1 MLTVEG
7 AEGTWVI
14 NKHAPTRQ
22 IWLSSPQSGARH
34 YAYRCQL
41 RPVEGYTG
49 RAGPDRPPVGRTG
62 RPADM
67 ATAMNRFSGLNMLGP
82 YLRPYRGRVALA
94 LLSLLVAAGTVL
106 AFGACLRA
114 LIDRGFAQGRPDVL
128 NYALASLLVV
138 AVVLAIAS
146 GARFYLVSWLGERV
160 VGDLRRDLFAHVI
173 RLGPAWFEIKRS
185 GDVMSRISADA
196 QLIEQVIGSSASV
209 ALRNMLMC
217 IGGVA
222 MLVITNPKLAL
233 FVLAVVPFVV
243 APIILFGRKVRA
255 LSREA
260 QARMADMVSE
270 GGETLDAVRTVQAFA
285 QEDRAARRFGEATE
299 RAFDA
304 ARRRVAR
311 RAVMTTLVI
320 FIVFAAV
327 GFLLWIGGHDVISGR
342 ISAGDLSAF
351 VFYAVLVASS
361 GGAISETIGDLQ
373 RAAGAAERL
382 AELARR
388 TPGHRRSRQSRR
400 RCPGRCRAP
409 SRFEDVSFRYPTRPD
424 TPGARPLRPQGR
436 AGRDGGDRR
445 PLGRGQDH
453 GLQPAAALLRSAGGA
468 RSASTASTSRR
479 SCFADLRRRIAIVPQ
494 EPVLFTAS
502 VTENI
507 RYGRPDAGDAE
518 VRAAAEAASALG
530 FIEALPQ
537 GFATH
542 LGARGVRLSGGQRQR
557 IAIARALLC
566 DPADPA
572 ARRGDQRARRRKRT
586 GRPAGARPAD
596 APAHHPGDRPS
607 PGDGPEGR
615 PDRGD
620 RRGPGGRCRP
630 PCRSGAP

>member
-1 MLTVEG
+1 
-7 AEGTWVI
+7 
-14 NKHAPTRQ
+14 
-22 IWLSSPQSGARH
+22 
-34 YAYRCQL
+34 
-41 RPVEGYTG
+41 
-49 RAGPDRPPVGRTG
+49 
-62 RPADM
+62 
-67 ATAMNRFSGLNMLGP
+67 MNRFSGLNVLGP

-128 NYALASLLVV
+128 NYALASLIVV
-138 AVVLAIAS
+138 AVVLALAS

-160 VGDLRRDLFAHVI
+160 VGDLRRDLFSHVV
-173 RLGPAWFEIKRS
+173 RLGPAWFEVKRS

-299 RAFDA
+299 RTFAA
-304 ARRRVAR
+304 ARQRIAR

-327 GFLLWIGGHDVISGR
+327 GFLLWMGGHDVISGR

-382 AELARR
+382 AELGAEPPAIVEAVNPQ
-388 TPGHRRSRQSRR
+388 TLPKPVQGNV
-400 RCPGRCRAP
+400 
-409 SRFEDVSFRYPTRPD
+409 RFEEVSFRYPTRPD
-424 TPGARPLRPQGR
+424 SLALDRFDLAVAAGETVAIVGPSGAGKTTVFNL
-436 AGRDGGDRR
+436 
-445 PLGRGQDH
+445 
-453 GLQPAAALLRSAGGA
+453 LLRFYDPESGTIRIDGVDI
-468 RSASTASTSRR
+468 RDL
-479 SCFADLRRRIAIVPQ
+479 CFADLRGALAIVPQ

-502 VTENI
+502 VADNI
-507 RYGRPDAGDAE
+507 RYGRPDAADAE
-518 VRAAAEAASALG
+518 VRAAAEAASALS
-530 FIEALPQ
+530 FIEALPH
-537 GFATH
+537 GF
-542 LGARGVRLSGGQRQR
+542 
-557 IAIARALLC
+557 
-566 DPADPA
+566 
-572 ARRGDQRARRRKRT
+572 
-586 GRPAGARPAD
+586 
-596 APAHHPGDRPS
+596 
-607 PGDGPEGR
+607 
-615 PDRGD
+615 
-620 RRGPGGRCRP
+620 
-630 PCRSGAP
+630 

>member
-1 MLTVEG
+1 
-7 AEGTWVI
+7 
-14 NKHAPTRQ
+14 
-22 IWLSSPQSGARH
+22 
-34 YAYRCQL
+34 
-41 RPVEGYTG
+41 
-49 RAGPDRPPVGRTG
+49 
-62 RPADM
+62 
-67 ATAMNRFSGLNMLGP
+67 MNRFSGLRFLGP
-82 YLRPYRGRVALA
+82 YLRPYRGRTILA
-94 LLSLLVAAGTVL
+94 AFSLLIAAGTVL

-114 LIDRGFAQGRPDVL
+114 LIDRGFAQGRPDIL
-128 NYALASLLVV
+128 NYALASLIAV

-160 VGDLRRDLFAHVI
+160 VGDLRRDLFAHVV

-209 ALRNMLMC
+209 AIRNSLMC
-217 IGGVA
+217 VGGVA
-222 MLVITNPKLAL
+222 MLVVTNPKLAL
-233 FVLAVVPFVV
+233 LVLAVVPLVV
-243 APIILFGRKVRA
+243 APIILFGRKVRQ

-285 QEDRAARRFGEATE
+285 QEERATERFGEATE

-304 ARRRVAR
+304 ARRRVAQ

-327 GFLLWIGGHDVISGR
+327 GFLLWMGGHDVLEGR
-342 ISAGDLSAF
+342 ISAGDLTAF

-382 AELARR
+382 AELSAEPPALVEAA
-388 TPGHRRSRQSRR
+388 TPKPLPKPLRGSV
-400 RCPGRCRAP
+400 
-409 SRFEDVSFRYPTRPD
+409 RFEDVSFRYPTRQEQLALD
-424 TPGARPLRPQGR
+424 RFDLNVAPGETVAIVGPSG
-436 AGRDGGDRR
+436 AGKTTVFN
-445 PLGRGQDH
+445 L
-453 GLQPAAALLRSAGGA
+453 LLRFYDPEGGTI
-468 RSASTASTSRR
+468 RVDGVDIRDLR
-479 SCFADLRRRIAIVPQ
+479 FADLRGALAIVPQ

-507 RYGRPDAGDAE
+507 RYGRPDATDAE
-518 VRAAAEAASALG
+518 VRAAAETASALT

-557 IAIARALLC
+557 IAIARAVLRNPAILLL
-566 DPADPA
+566 DEATSALDAESELAVQQALDRLMKGRTTLVIAHRLATVQKADRIVVIDHGQVVDVGRHADLVRRDGLYARLAELQFNLSA
-572 ARRGDQRARRRKRT
+572 AA
-586 GRPAGARPAD
+586 
-596 APAHHPGDRPS
+596 
-607 PGDGPEGR
+607 E
-615 PDRGD
+615 
-620 RRGPGGRCRP
+620 
-630 PCRSGAP
+630 

>member
-1 MLTVEG
+1 M
-7 AEGTWVI
+7 
-14 NKHAPTRQ
+14 
-22 IWLSSPQSGARH
+22 
-34 YAYRCQL
+34 
-41 RPVEGYTG
+41 
-49 RAGPDRPPVGRTG
+49 
-62 RPADM
+62 
-67 ATAMNRFSGLNMLGP
+67 
-82 YLRPYRGRVALA
+82 
-94 LLSLLVAAGTVL
+94 LSLLVAAGTVL

-285 QEDRAARRFGEATE
+285 QEDRAAGRFGEATE

-327 GFLLWIGGHDVISGR
+327 GFLLWMGGHDVISGQ

-382 AELARR
+382 AELGAEPAVIVEAVNPK
-388 TPGHRRSRQSRR
+388 TLPKPVQGSV
-400 RCPGRCRAP
+400 
-409 SRFEDVSFRYPTRPD
+409 RFEGVSFRYPTRPD
-424 TPGARPLRPQGR
+424 SLALDRFDLSVTPGETVAIVGPSG
-436 AGRDGGDRR
+436 AGKTTVFN
-445 PLGRGQDH
+445 L
-453 GLQPAAALLRSAGGA
+453 LLRFYDPEAGTIRVDGVDI
-468 RSASTASTSRR
+468 RDL
-479 SCFADLRRRIAIVPQ
+479 CFADLRGALAIVPQ
-494 EPVLFTAS
+494 EPVLFTTS
-502 VTENI
+502 VADNI
-507 RYGRPDAGDAE
+507 RYGRPDASDAD

-530 FIEALPQ
+530 FIETLPQ

-566 DPADPA
+566 DPAILLLDEA
-572 ARRGDQRARRRKRT
+572 TSALDAESELAVQQALDRLMHKRT
-586 GRPAGARPAD
+586 TLVIAHRLATVQKAD
-596 APAHHPGDRPS
+596 RIVVI
-607 PGDGPEGR
+607 
-615 PDRGD
+615 DRGRVVD
-620 RRGPGGRCRP
+620 VGRHVDLVRRDGLYARLAELQFNL
-630 PCRSGAP
+630 SAAAS